1 MKLGG
6 KDMLKQAQ
14 PHFETFKALF
24 THGVLGIS
32 RAGRPIWVMRV
43 GILHLRPSELLRHLH
58 SSGTDLL
65 NTCLHGSAGNPESP
79 SVADNHA
86 VLPSASWAQSDYL
99 PENCLGEHLHTPLGL
114 LGLGELRET
123 TLLLSCSWVR

>member
-1 MKLGG
+1 MQEWREVKLGG

-43 GILHLRPSELLRHLH
+43 GVPACMPIGRPRHL
-58 SSGTDLL
+58 
-65 NTCLHGSAGNPESP
+65 CSP
-79 SVADNHA
+79 P
-86 VLPSASWAQSDYL
+86 VLA
-99 PENCLGEHLHTPLGL
+99 
-114 LGLGELRET
+114 
-123 TLLLSCSWVR
+123 

>member
-1 MKLGG
+1 MHAHRAEVWLAMQEWREVKLGG

-43 GILHLRPSELLRHLH
+43 GFLHLCPSDVL
-58 SSGTDLL
+58 DI
-65 NTCLHGSAGNPESP
+65 
-79 SVADNHA
+79 SVA
-86 VLPSASWAQSDYL
+86 
-99 PENCLGEHLHTPLGL
+99 L
-114 LGLGELRET
+114 LF
-123 TLLLSCSWVR
+123 

>member
-32 RAGRPIWVMRV
+32 RSGRPIWVMRV
-43 GILHLRPSELLRHLH
+43 GDPTSVPIRHPRQL
-58 SSGTDLL
+58 
-65 NTCLHGSAGNPESP
+65 CSP
-79 SVADNHA
+79 Y
-86 VLPSASWAQSDYL
+86 VLA
-99 PENCLGEHLHTPLGL
+99 
-114 LGLGELRET
+114 
-123 TLLLSCSWVR
+123 

>member
-43 GILHLRPSELLRHLH
+43 GIHLHLRPPVVLGICTALLFRHNILPK
-58 SSGTDLL
+58 
-65 NTCLHGSAGNPESP
+65 SACM
-79 SVADNHA
+79 A
-86 VLPSASWAQSDYL
+86 
-99 PENCLGEHLHTPLGL
+99 L
-114 LGLGELRET
+114 LGNLKVLFVDESQAFSSLGILGVQQ
-123 TLLLSCSWVR
+123 LSA

>member
-6 KDMLKQAQ
+6 KDMLRQAQ

-43 GILHLRPSELLRHLH
+43 GILHLCPSNIFDMCALLPLRHNGNLTSAFTAVQPAIIGVLSVAKGQLLH
-58 SSGTDLL
+58 SFSTLGTRWLFVR
-65 NTCLHGSAGNPESP
+65 TLH
-79 SVADNHA
+79 
-86 VLPSASWAQSDYL
+86 
-99 PENCLGEHLHTPLGL
+99 
-114 LGLGELRET
+114 
-123 TLLLSCSWVR
+123 